1 MFLTD
6 LKYAARSLR
15 RSPGFV
21 IAAVATLALGIG
33 ANSAIFS
40 VVNGVLMRP
49 LPYPDPDRLVL
60 VWERN
65 VPRHQE
71 TNVVNPQNYL
81 DWQDRAKSFSGLAL
95 LSWSQITF
103 TGDSPEIISGRA
115 VTPNFFDVIGMPLAM
130 GRGFTQAEGL
140 PGSPSVIVLSD
151 GLWRRR
157 FGADPGIVGRSVP
170 VAGGTALV
178 IGIAPAGLGPMP
190 WGREQ
195 YWEPF
200 RIDPNDRIRGGRYAV
215 VVGSARVEFGD
226 DVSVATLRR
235 VLEVLRSC

>member
-1 MFLTD
+1 
-6 LKYAARSLR
+6 
-15 RSPGFV
+15 V

-40 VVNGVLMRP
+40 VVNAVLMRP

-130 GRGFTQAEGL
+130 GRGFTEAEGL

-178 IGIAPAGLGPMP
+178 IGIAPAATGSDALGT
-190 WGREQ
+190 GAVLGTLQ
-195 YWEPF
+195 
-200 RIDPNDRIRGGRYAV
+200 DRSERSDTRWPLRRGGWSPGAGVSAV
-215 VVGSARVEFGD
+215 SALKSR
-226 DVSVATLRR
+226 
-235 VLEVLRSC
+235 

>member
-1 MFLTD
+1 MYLTD
-6 LKYAARSLR
+6 LKHAARSLR

-40 VVNGVLMRP
+40 VVNAVLMRP

-115 VTPNFFDVIGMPLAM
+115 VTPKLLRCNRNAAGDGPRIHR
-130 GRGFTQAEGL
+130 GRG
-140 PGSPSVIVLSD
+140 
-151 GLWRRR
+151 
-157 FGADPGIVGRSVP
+157 
-170 VAGGTALV
+170 VAG
-178 IGIAPAGLGPMP
+178 
-190 WGREQ
+190 
-195 YWEPF
+195 
-200 RIDPNDRIRGGRYAV
+200 
-215 VVGSARVEFGD
+215 
-226 DVSVATLRR
+226 
-235 VLEVLRSC
+235 

>member
-6 LKYAARSLR
+6 MKHAARSLR

-21 IAAVATLALGIG
+21 IAAVITLALGIG

-40 VVNGVLMRP
+40 VVNAVLLRP

-65 VPRHQE
+65 IPRRQE

-81 DWQDRAKSFSGLAL
+81 DWNDRAKSFSGLAIL
-95 LSWSQITF
+95 VWSQLTF
-103 TGDSPEIISGRA
+103 TGESPEIIQGRA
-115 VTPNFFDVIGMPLAM
+115 VSANFFDVIGVPMAL

-140 PGSPSVIVLSD
+140 PGGPSVIVLSD

-157 FGADPGIVGRSVP
+157 FGADPGIVGRSVQ
-170 VAGGTALV
+170 VAGGSTLV
-178 IGIAPAGLGPMP
+178 LGVAKPELRPMP
-190 WGREQ
+190 WGTSSTGNRSGS
-195 YWEPF
+195 
-200 RIDPNDRIRGGRYAV
+200 IRATESAV
-215 VVGSARVEFGD
+215 GATRWWWVGCC
-226 DVSVATLRR
+226 
-235 VLEVLRSC
+235 LE